1 MKVGTYTH
9 KGKKKNKYFEIRF
22 IDTLGFLNA
31 SIETLT
37 NNLKKECKTIEEL
50 RAVFKNTS
58 KQFSDDE
65 QFKLM
70 TSKGVYPYEYIDN
83 YNKLHE
89 TQLPEQNKFYS
100 SLNNSHCKD
109 EDYQRAII
117 VWNKFNCNTI
127 LDYHNITNSPTPDD
141 K

>member
-1 MKVGTYTH
+1 MISCIPSSEEKYISFSKKIKVGTYTY
-9 KGKKKNKYFEIRF
+9 KGKTKNKYFEIRF
-22 IDTLGFLNA
+22 IDTLGFLPP

-50 RAVFKNTS
+50 RDAFRNTS

-70 TSKGVYPYEYIDN
+70 TSKGVYPFEYIDN

-89 TQLPEQNKFYS
+89 IQLPEQNKFYS
-100 SLNNSHCKD
+100 SLNNSRCSI
-109 EDYQRAII
+109 EDYNRAIT
-117 VWNKFNCNTI
+117 V
-127 LDYHNITNSPTPDD
+127 
-141 K
+141 